1 MLTANAVK
9 ETLDALP
16 DGVCFSEKNG
26 MLLFGK

>member
-16 DGVCFSEKNG
+16 DGVCFSEKWYVA
-26 MLLFGK
+26 FGK

>member
-16 DGVCFSEKNG
+16 DGVCFSEK
-26 MLLFGK
+26 MVCCFW